1 MICLQTPSFVWY
13 FQDGRQLASKHAR
26 HKQSI
31 SRSSP
36 IFEISGFGARV
47 LKSQREFR
55 EYLTLFSC
63 SSSFYRALPASI
75 VLFQLLSC
83 SPSFFRALPASIVYP
98 ELEEASKSW
107 TISLIV
113 AVWRTSAVK
122 WNLALSYSIKAR
134 VELRANLKCKSFK
147 WYLDNVYPELQ

>member
-75 VLFQLLSC
+75 VLSQLFSC
-83 SPSFFRALPASIVYP
+83 SPSFYRVSRTRRSVKIMNHFFNCSCLTYVCCKM
-98 ELEEASKSW
+98 KSRFVLQHQ
-107 TISLIV
+107 SP
-113 AVWRTSAVK
+113 S
-122 WNLALSYSIKAR
+122 R
-134 VELRANLKCKSFK
+134 VTREFK
-147 WYLDNVYPELQ
+147 M